1 MRAAALL
8 LLTATIAAAQ
18 FKGTATLVIA
28 PTVVIDGKGNYV
40 DGLEPRDLV
49 LYDNGVA
56 QPVQVDEAYAPVS
69 LVVAIQTSSSAAAI
83 LDKLATSGIL
93 FSNLLAGDRGETAI
107 VTFSDE
113 VRVAR
118 DFTANSDLLK
128 ASLEKLHVQGD
139 KAVTLDAI
147 MQAFHMLGGRKQDHR
162 KILLVVA
169 EKRDRNS
176 KTKFD
181 TVLREAERQNVLV
194 YWLSFSTF
202 LEPFTA
208 QPKTVKSKDPS
219 IDGTALPPDTAPG
232 NLLSIFT
239 ELAQQGKTNSALQLT
254 RSTGGR
260 AAPFV
265 TKEALEQAI
274 EAIAAEV
281 HRQYIVSFTPRP
293 GRPGVYHA
301 IRVEVKGRP
310 ELTARTR
317 AGYWSL

>member
-1 MRAAALL
+1 
-8 LLTATIAAAQ
+8 
-18 FKGTATLVIA
+18 
-28 PTVVIDGKGNYV
+28 
-40 DGLEPRDLV
+40 
-49 LYDNGVA
+49 
-56 QPVQVDEAYAPVS
+56 
-69 LVVAIQTSSSAAAI
+69 
-83 LDKLATSGIL
+83 
-93 FSNLLAGDRGETAI
+93 
-107 VTFSDE
+107 
-113 VRVAR
+113 
-118 DFTANSDLLK
+118 
-128 ASLEKLHVQGD
+128 
-139 KAVTLDAI
+139 
-147 MQAFHMLGGRKQDHR
+147 MQAFHMLGARRPDRR

-181 TVLREAERQNVLV
+181 AVLREAERQNVLV

-219 IDGTALPPDTAPG
+219 IDGKALPPETAPG
-232 NLLSIFT
+232 NLLSVFT
-239 ELAQQGKTNSALQLT
+239 ELAQQGKANSALQLT

-293 GRPGVYHA
+293 GRPGVYHP